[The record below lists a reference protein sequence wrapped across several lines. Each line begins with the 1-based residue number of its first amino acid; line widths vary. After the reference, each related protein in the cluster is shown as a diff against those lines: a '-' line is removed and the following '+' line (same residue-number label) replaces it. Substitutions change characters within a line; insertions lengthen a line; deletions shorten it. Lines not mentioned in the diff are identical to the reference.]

1 MSTQNKNILVSN
13 VMLSAALFPSIV
25 ENTIVKVALEKMD
38 SFRLGVVCIVGS
50 EDELLGII
58 TDGDIRRKLLSVQ
71 KPLPAFF
78 IDDAINH
85 AITDPIIISS
95 NMGLSEA
102 VRLMEVKQVWDLPV
116 VDNGKLVGLLHLHPA
131 IKLLLEE

>member
-13 VMLSAALFPSIV
+13 VMLNATVFPAV
-25 ENTIVKVALEKMD
+25 AENTIVKVALEKMD
-38 SFRLGVVCIVGS
+38 FFRLGVVCIVGS
-50 EDELLGII
+50 EDELLGIL

-85 AITDPIIISS
+85 AITDPITISS
-95 NMGLSEA
+95 NMDLSEA
-102 VRLMEVKQVWDLPV
+102 VELMEVKQVWDLPV
-116 VDNGKLVGLLHLHPA
+116 VDNGRLVGLLHLHEA
-131 IKLLLEE
+131 LKRLLKD

>member
-1 MSTQNKNILVSN
+1 
-13 VMLSAALFPSIV
+13 
-25 ENTIVKVALEKMD
+25 MD

-50 EDELLGII
+50 EEELLGII

-85 AITDPIIISS
+85 AITDPITISS
-95 NMGLSEA
+95 NM
-102 VRLMEVKQVWDLPV
+102 KQPNHHL
-116 VDNGKLVGLLHLHPA
+116 NGWLKTRQPQWVQKLN
-131 IKLLLEE
+131 IC